1 MVGSETGSTSGGNSG
16 PKRQVKT
23 MPAAYSGKHP
33 TYDPA
38 NPATATR
45 FFDGVELAAK
55 VAGLTDHDEEVVE
68 HALTYLDTQTARLWS
83 RLEGGSAPFSFEKWR
98 KAVMKILPKAS
109 RYDVGSMARLDDLC
123 RKARERPIG
132 RDEKSAFYE
141 FALGFQAEAEPL
153 LKSGVIANRD
163 LVVKFIS
170 GLKGTFREGLSERL
184 SRKTPVA
191 DADGAARDEED
202 PFTMEEVI
210 KVATDMVD
218 AAAVGPFGSLAYVEE
233 EADYARNVTS
243 SGLSDRAESAGLK
256 DLKIKQESM
265 TEEMAKVYTT
275 LDRVEKSMSLLT
287 TQFDTFTTTA
297 RTAPAPAQAPYR
309 PSNQAVGQRP
319 GMYTRPAGA
328 SFSCWYCGQNT
339 HTISQC
345 PEVRQGI
352 ENGRITQRGNTIFC
366 KGNVLAR
373 EVPEGTTM
381 KARVD
386 AMWKGPTQA
395 DLNLLEEYDELEA
408 EAFDVFYQH
417 HDEPVTHSV
426 LQQSMEQMKKEQN
439 AFLNRISQQLRPA
452 QPAAPKIEPPKEVST
467 REVLEQLCELSK
479 RFDNVEQFQLQTR
492 RAAASGNQEDF

>member
-1 MVGSETGSTSGGNSG
+1 
-16 PKRQVKT
+16 

-33 TYDPA
+33 IYDAA
-38 NPATATR
+38 NPSTATR
-45 FFDGVELAAK
+45 FFEGVELAAK
-55 VAGLTDHDEEVVE
+55 VAGLNGQDEEIVT
-68 HALTYLDTQTARLWS
+68 HALSYLDTQTARLWS
-83 RLEGGSAPFSFEKWR
+83 RLEGGFEPYNFENWR

-109 RYDVGSMARLDDLC
+109 RFDVGSMARLDDLC

-153 LKSGVIANRD
+153 LKSGVIANLD
-163 LVVKFIS
+163 LVLKFIG
-170 GLKGTFREGLSERL
+170 GLKSTFRDGLSERL
-184 SRKTPVA
+184 SRKAPAV

-202 PFTMEEVI
+202 PFTLAEVI
-210 KVATDMVD
+210 KVATEMVD
-218 AAAVGPFGSLAYVEE
+218 AAAVGPFGALAYVEE
-233 EADYARNVTS
+233 EADYARNMTS

-256 DLKIKQESM
+256 ALKVKQESM
-265 TEEMAKVYTT
+265 TEEMAKVFTT

-287 TQFDTFTTTA
+287 TQFDNFSTTVCA
-297 RTAPAPAQAPYR
+297 APAPAPAPYR

-328 SFSCWYCGQNT
+328 TFSCWYCGQNS

-345 PEVRQGI
+345 PEVRLGL
-352 ENGRITQRGNTIFC
+352 EGGRITQRGNTIFC
-366 KGNVLAR
+366 KGNVVAR

-386 AMWKGPTQA
+386 AVWKGPTQA
-395 DLNLLEEYDELEA
+395 ELNLLEEYDELEA
-408 EAFDVFYQH
+408 EAFDVFYQQ

-439 AFLNRISQQLRPA
+439 AFLNRIAQQLKPSQA
-452 QPAAPKIEPPKEVST
+452 AAPKVEAPKEPST
-467 REVLEQLCELSK
+467 REVFEQLCDLSK
-479 RFDNVEQFQLQTR
+479 RFENMEQYQLQTR
-492 RAAASGNQEDF
+492 RAAANNNQEDF

>member
-1 MVGSETGSTSGGNSG
+1 
-16 PKRQVKT
+16 

-33 TYDPA
+33 TYDLA

-68 HALTYLDTQTARLWS
+68 HALTYLKPQTARLWK
-83 RLEGGSAPFSFEKWR
+83 RLEGGSAPFNFAKWR

-141 FALGFQAEAEPL
+141 FAL
-153 LKSGVIANRD
+153 
-163 LVVKFIS
+163 VVKFIA
-170 GLKGTFREGLSERL
+170 GLKGVFREGLSERL

-191 DADGAARDEED
+191 DADGAVRDEED
-202 PFTMEEVI
+202 PFTLDEVI
-210 KVATDMVD
+210 KFATEMVD

-243 SGLSDRAESAGLK
+243 SGLSDRAELAGLK

-265 TEEMAKVYTT
+265 AEEMAKVYTT

-287 TQFDTFTTTA
+287 TKFNTFTA
-297 RTAPAPAQAPYR
+297 RMAPAPAQAPYR
-309 PSNQAVGQRP
+309 PSNQA
-319 GMYTRPAGA
+319 
-328 SFSCWYCGQNT
+328 
-339 HTISQC
+339 
-345 PEVRQGI
+345 
-352 ENGRITQRGNTIFC
+352 
-366 KGNVLAR
+366 
-373 EVPEGTTM
+373 
-381 KARVD
+381 
-386 AMWKGPTQA
+386 
-395 DLNLLEEYDELEA
+395 
-408 EAFDVFYQH
+408 
-417 HDEPVTHSV
+417 
-426 LQQSMEQMKKEQN
+426 SMEQMKKEQN

-492 RAAASGNQEDF
+492 WAAASGNQEDF